1 MKKAGGAS
9 RSVKHSFNYVA
20 LQGSSASDGACAVFE
35 RLHKKRTTLL
45 ALTPSRSQCAA
56 CACICGPLKT
66 QQKHICGLLGR

>member
-20 LQGSSASDGACAVFE
+20 LQGSSASEGACVFE
-35 RLHKKRTTLL
+35 RLHKKRTMLL
-45 ALTPSRSQCAA
+45 ALIPSRSQCAA

-66 QQKHICGLLGR
+66 QQKLNCSLPHR